1 MGGQW
6 MALLQRIKIALGQG
20 GRDLGKTFRGLVT
33 FFQYL
38 SVSDDLD
45 VGLGWLSAR
54 SLLARRG
61 QASEYVVRMANTA
74 WQPQKVTLTIEIA
87 AAHVSK
93 PAAGPY
99 AFFGKSLILPPRISW
114 EMTIG
119 YDWMTH
125 AGFQIDGILSPPDAF
140 SRGVNDAPSLYA
152 LTVFL
157 SNRLGK
163 RLDGLTVYQELV
175 E

>member
-1 MGGQW
+1 MRSVK
-6 MALLQRIKIALGQG
+6 MALGQG
-20 GRDLGKTFRGLVT
+20 GRDLRKTLRGLVA

-38 SVSDDLD
+38 SVGDDLD

-61 QASEYVVRMANTA
+61 QASEYVVRMANTTR
-74 WQPQKVTLTIEIA
+74 QPQEVTLIIEIVA
-87 AAHVSK
+87 ADVSRSV
-93 PAAGPY
+93 AGLY
-99 AFFGKSLILPPRISW
+99 TLFAKSLILPPRISW

-119 YDWMTH
+119 YDWIDH
-125 AGFQIDGILSPPDAF
+125 AWFQVDGMLSPPEDF
-140 SRGVNDAPSLYA
+140 SRGESDAPHLYA
-152 LTVFL
+152 LTVFM